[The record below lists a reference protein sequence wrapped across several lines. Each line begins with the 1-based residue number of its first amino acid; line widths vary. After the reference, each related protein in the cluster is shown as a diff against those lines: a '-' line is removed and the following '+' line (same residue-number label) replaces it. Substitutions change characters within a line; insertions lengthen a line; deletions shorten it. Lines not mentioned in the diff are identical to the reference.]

1 MVDNASGARDGLGK
15 KGGWVPWLIAALLV
29 MGGFTVL
36 DLVAFREDIQDEAH
50 EESEDHSEGT
60 EEGEGTDLVEPGDE
74 DAEADA
80 DH

>member
-1 MVDNASGARDGLGK
+1 MVDNGSGARDGLGK
-15 KGGWVPWLIAALLV
+15 KGGWLPWLIAALIV
-29 MGGFTVL
+29 MGGFTAL
-36 DLVAFREDIQDEAH
+36 DLLAFREDIQDEAH
-50 EESEDHSEGT
+50 EES